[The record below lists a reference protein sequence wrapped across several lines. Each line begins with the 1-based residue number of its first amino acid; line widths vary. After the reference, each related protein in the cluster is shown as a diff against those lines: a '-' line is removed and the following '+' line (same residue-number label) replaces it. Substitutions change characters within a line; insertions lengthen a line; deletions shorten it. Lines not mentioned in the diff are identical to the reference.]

1 MLFTSGSQSSSLA
14 SMGLSEYETIY
25 EKVSKSAIM
34 GRWIQTQKKE
44 IITEKDD
51 EFEIVENNDSYYS
64 NLSNFMISEMFR
76 HMRNAFEEYSESTN
90 SGQFVDVELLLLDV
104 DDYGHWK
111 ILLPDQPVVANF
123 IESGVISSSTMLS
136 PSNDLHVNRHSIS
149 ESLNGG
155 SMRPLSV
162 RLPDKEELPSIL
174 NISNFNR
181 DNFANVRLA
190 VKIFGCV
197 ISFFEDSLVYVIEK
211 QNALSILQNL
221 KLTNAFKKF
230 KIPLSSKDSQKTSF
244 DKVVK
249 LIQHYNA
256 SAYFDLI
263 SVNSIKFVKDVF
275 SIFNSKIV
283 QKEFPPILIQLEKF
297 WNTYYYYRRKHLSS
311 CFNDDDAMLQQEK
324 EEQKQ
329 KKKKT
334 HVDIDQLKPWEIPI
348 FEYTLPS
355 EVFKLLKKTKG
366 WKSDIV
372 LIMSYKQLHLLLN
385 SILEVFPE
393 FKEKFAFDFQLLK
406 NFDRTCWFHHYFQI
420 ESDPIAKF
428 SHYIITP
435 SKDCIFPEPTCLK
448 SNPYISFYTSCLLQN
463 PLTDFTQLRN
473 SIPKTESI
481 RVLSLD
487 GGGIKGLNLISIC
500 EVIEQKL
507 GKKMCEIFDLI
518 CGTSTGAI
526 LAKLFQMGYSCE
538 QCKTVYHCL
547 GKQIFKLE
555 GNVNVTKTILTMQG
569 KSWYDEKTL
578 EHFFKKYVGK
588 DYINSDPNKRP
599 LCNPYEQEFYEDL
612 MMHAE
617 SSPFIFRSYS
627 DPFRYA
633 ENKKRHPDFYLGT
646 LHGRGIKNYQALRC
660 TSAAPLYFKEMA
672 IGQRV
677 FVDGAVVANNP
688 SVAAAF
694 ESKQI
699 WPDHEKFVFISVGTG
714 LKKSQENTI
723 TSAQL
728 NDEEELKFKTE
739 TPVMKKSSSGLFD
752 NVKKTLSSITD
763 LLNLQ
768 LSSEKQHKLM
778 LTQVEQMRETKQVS
792 YFRFNTP
799 NLGDFDLDIVD
810 DSILKEWEQQC
821 KKYIADLKEMD
832 DACEVLKQ

>member
-599 LCNPYEQEFYEDL
+599 LWFALSTLNALDEESKKHVARCHNGITYSNPYEQEFYEDL

-677 FVDGAVVANNP
+677 FVDGAVVG
-688 SVAAAF
+688 
-694 ESKQI
+694 K
-699 WPDHEKFVFISVGTG
+699 
-714 LKKSQENTI
+714 
-723 TSAQL
+723 
-728 NDEEELKFKTE
+728 
-739 TPVMKKSSSGLFD
+739 
-752 NVKKTLSSITD
+752 
-763 LLNLQ
+763 
-768 LSSEKQHKLM
+768 
-778 LTQVEQMRETKQVS
+778 
-792 YFRFNTP
+792 
-799 NLGDFDLDIVD
+799 
-810 DSILKEWEQQC
+810 
-821 KKYIADLKEMD
+821 
-832 DACEVLKQ
+832 